1 MHDRIR
7 RMRTSG
13 GSVRWWWLGGVV
25 LSAAGAVVIARQAI
39 DEQRALFETDARIVH
54 RLLSQQV
61 VQHDAILDTLALLQ
75 PAPGAPGMATPEQRL
90 PSLYPH
96 ILSVQRRERGA
107 AWSDPDLVA
116 AEQRSVQD
124 RRPALARPDLA
135 SGRYRLVLAAQPTAY
150 ALTIDLRGMV
160 PWDEWPMNVDRSPV
174 RVALEHQ
181 GQRHELQRGD
191 PAALAG
197 PGGWH
202 FEFHKHLAAASQPF
216 DVVAERRLGWAQLP
230 WGLMLAWTAL
240 VATAL
245 TLGAQWQRQRTAR
258 QRAEELLRLGQV
270 ARLNTLGELAAG
282 MAHELNQPLTAVLA
296 NTQAAQR
303 LLAEDPP
310 ELDAAR
316 QAMAQAV
323 DQSRRAAEVVGRLRR
338 TVERPGTPDGASSA
352 LLPLDLAE
360 AARRAVHL
368 LEPECRRRGVVP
380 LVQADA
386 PVLVTGDPVAV
397 DQIVHNLLM
406 NALQAMDTEP
416 AAQRALQLTL
426 RSDAD
431 AGELAVADR
440 GPGIAPEAL
449 PRLFEPFFSTR
460 DGGLGLGLSLCETL
474 AQGMG
479 GSLAAANRPDGGAV
493 FTLRLPLRNAP

>member
-1 MHDRIR
+1 
-7 RMRTSG
+7 MRSSG
-13 GSVRWWWLGGVV
+13 GSLRWWWLGGVV
-25 LSAAGAVVIARQAI
+25 LSAVGAVVIARQAI
-39 DEQRALFETDARIVH
+39 DAQRALFETDARIVH

-75 PAPGAPGMATPEQRL
+75 PAPDAPVHTAPEQRL

-107 AWSDPDLVA
+107 AWSDPDLVE
-116 AEQRSVQD
+116 AEQRSAQD

-160 PWDEWPMNVDRSPV
+160 PWSEWPMDVDRSPV
-174 RVALEHQ
+174 RVSLAHQ
-181 GQRHELQRGD
+181 GQRVDLQRGD
-191 PAALAG
+191 PSALAG
-197 PGGWH
+197 ASDWR

-230 WGLMLAWTAL
+230 WGLMGAWTAL

-310 ELDAAR
+310 ELDTAR
-316 QAMAQAV
+316 QAMSQAV

-338 TVERPGTPDGASSA
+338 TVERPGSPDGALAAVAQS
-352 LLPLDLAE
+352 LDLAE

-368 LEPECRRRGVVP
+368 LKPECRRRGVVSQ
-380 LVQADA
+380 VQADA
-386 PVLVTGDPVAV
+386 AVTVSGDPVAV

-406 NALQAMDTEP
+406 NALQAMDAVP
-416 AAQRALQLTL
+416 ATQRGLQLTL
-426 RSDAD
+426 RRDGD
-431 AGELAVADR
+431 MGELAVADH

-460 DGGLGLGLSLCETL
+460 EGGLGLGLSLCETL

-493 FTLRLPLRNAP
+493 FTLRLPLTKRTA

>member
-1 MHDRIR
+1 M
-7 RMRTSG
+7 
-13 GSVRWWWLGGVV
+13 WWWLGGAV

-75 PAPGAPGMATPEQRL
+75 PAPGAPITTAPEQRL

-96 ILSVQRRERGA
+96 ILSVQRRERDA
-107 AWSDPDLVA
+107 AWSDPDLA
-116 AEQRSVQD
+116 TAEQRSAQD

-135 SGRYRLVLAAQPTAY
+135 SGRYRLVLAASPTAY

-160 PWDEWPMNVDRSPV
+160 PWDEWPMTPETSPV
-174 RVALEHQ
+174 RVVLEHA
-181 GQRHELQRGD
+181 GQRHELQPGD
-191 PAALAG
+191 TAGLAS
-197 PGGWH
+197 PGGWR
-202 FEFHKHLAAASQPF
+202 FAFHKHLAATSQPF
-216 DVVAERRLGWAQLP
+216 DVVAEQRLGWAQLP
-230 WGLMLAWTAL
+230 WGLMLAWTAV

-258 QRAEELLRLGQV
+258 RRAEELLRLGQV

-303 LLAEDPP
+303 LLADDPP
-310 ELDAAR
+310 ELHTAR
-316 QAMAQAV
+316 GAMAQAV
-323 DQSRRAAEVVGRLRR
+323 AQARRAAEVVGRLRQ
-338 TVERPGTPDGASSA
+338 TVERPEAQGTM
-352 LLPLDLAE
+352 LTLDLTE
-360 AARRAVHL
+360 TARRALHL
-368 LEPECRRRGVVP
+368 LEPECRQRGVMAQLQLEGPVP
-380 LVQADA
+380 VAA
-386 PVLVTGDPVAV
+386 DPVAV

-406 NALQAMDTEP
+406 NALQALEGVD
-416 AAQRALQLTL
+416 AQRRTLTL
-426 RSDAD
+426 SVRGAD
-431 AGELAVADR
+431 GFGELTVMDS
-440 GPGIAPEAL
+440 GPGIAADAL

-460 DGGLGLGLSLCETL
+460 EGGLGLGLSLCETL

-479 GSLAAANRPDGGAV
+479 GSLTAANRPDGGAV
-493 FTLRLPLRNAP
+493 FTLRLPLKDTA

>member
-1 MHDRIR
+1 M
-7 RMRTSG
+7 
-13 GSVRWWWLGGVV
+13 WWWLGGAV

-75 PAPGAPGMATPEQRL
+75 PAPGAPITTAPEQRL

-96 ILSVQRRERGA
+96 ILSVQRRERDA
-107 AWSDPDLVA
+107 AWSDPDLA
-116 AEQRSVQD
+116 TAEQRSAQD

-135 SGRYRLVLAAQPTAY
+135 SGRYRLVLAASPTAY

-160 PWDEWPMNVDRSPV
+160 PWDEWPMTPETSPV
-174 RVALEHQ
+174 RVVLEHA
-181 GQRHELQRGD
+181 GQRHELQPGD
-191 PAALAG
+191 TAALAS
-197 PGGWH
+197 PGGWR
-202 FEFHKHLAAASQPF
+202 FAFHKHLAAASQPF
-216 DVVAERRLGWAQLP
+216 DVVAEQRLGWAQLP
-230 WGLMLAWTAL
+230 WGLMLAWTAV

-258 QRAEELLRLGQV
+258 RRAEELLRLGQV

-303 LLAEDPP
+303 LLADDPP
-310 ELDAAR
+310 ELDTAR
-316 QAMAQAV
+316 GAMAQAV
-323 DQSRRAAEVVGRLRR
+323 AQARRAAEVVGRLRQ
-338 TVERPGTPDGASSA
+338 TVERPEAQGTM
-352 LLPLDLAE
+352 LTLDLTE
-360 AARRAVHL
+360 TARRALHL
-368 LEPECRRRGVVP
+368 LEPECRQRGVMAQLQLEGPVP
-380 LVQADA
+380 VAA
-386 PVLVTGDPVAV
+386 DPVAV

-406 NALQAMDTEP
+406 NALQALEGVD
-416 AAQRALQLTL
+416 AQRRTLTL
-426 RSDAD
+426 SVRGAD
-431 AGELAVADR
+431 GFGELTVMDS
-440 GPGIAPEAL
+440 GPGIAADAL

-460 DGGLGLGLSLCETL
+460 EGGLGLGLSLCETL

-479 GSLAAANRPDGGAV
+479 GSLTAANRPGGGAV
-493 FTLRLPLRNAP
+493 FTLRLPLKDTA

>member
-1 MHDRIR
+1 
-7 RMRTSG
+7 MRSSG
-13 GSVRWWWLGGVV
+13 GSVRWWWLGGAV
-25 LSAAGAVVIARQAI
+25 LCAAGAVAIARQAI

-75 PAPGAPGMATPEQRL
+75 PTSGASGMTPPEQRL

-96 ILSVQRRERGA
+96 ILAVQRRERDA
-107 AWSDPDLVA
+107 TWSDTDLTA
-116 AEQRSVQD
+116 AEQRSLQD

-135 SGRYRLVLAAQPTAY
+135 AGRYHLVLAAQPTAY

-160 PWDEWPMNVDRSPV
+160 PWDEWPMKVDSSPV
-174 RVALEHQ
+174 RVVLEHQ

-191 PAALAG
+191 PGALAG
-197 PGGWH
+197 TGGWR
-202 FEFHKHLAAASQPF
+202 FEFRKQLAATSQPF
-216 DVVAERRLGWAQLP
+216 DVVAERRLGWVQLP

-303 LLAEDPP
+303 LLVEDPP
-310 ELDAAR
+310 DLDTAR

-338 TVERPGTPDGASSA
+338 TVERPGMPGGTAASA
-352 LLPLDLAE
+352 LLSLDLSE
-360 AARRAVHL
+360 AARRAIHL
-368 LEPECRRRGVVP
+368 LEPECQRRGVTP
-380 LVQADA
+380 Q
-386 PVLVTGDPVAV
+386 VLAEGTVMVAGDPVAV

-406 NALQAMDTEP
+406 NALQSMDAIDPPT
-416 AAQRALQLTL
+416 RALTLTT
-426 RSDAD
+426 RRDGGR
-431 AGELAVADR
+431 GELAVADR
-440 GPGIAPEAL
+440 GPGIAAEAL

-460 DGGLGLGLSLCETL
+460 EGGLGLGLSLCETL

-479 GSLAAANRPDGGAV
+479 GSLAAANRQGGGAV
-493 FTLRLPLRNAP
+493 FTLRLPLMDAP

>member
-1 MHDRIR
+1 M
-7 RMRTSG
+7 
-13 GSVRWWWLGGVV
+13 WWWVGGTVV
-25 LSAAGAVVIARQAI
+25 SLAGATLLARQSI

-75 PAPGAPGMATPEQRL
+75 PAPGAPGSAAPEQRL

-107 AWSDPDLVA
+107 AWSDPDLTA
-116 AEQRSVQD
+116 AEQRSAQD

-160 PWDEWPMNVDRSPV
+160 PWSEWPMTPETSPV
-174 RVALEHQ
+174 RVVLEHE
-181 GQRHELQRGD
+181 GQRHELQPGD
-191 PAALAG
+191 AAALAS
-197 PGGWH
+197 PGGWR

-216 DVVAERRLGWAQLP
+216 DVVAERRLGWSQLP
-230 WGLMLAWTAL
+230 WGLMLAWTTL

-258 QRAEELLRLGQV
+258 RRAEELLRLGQV

-310 ELDAAR
+310 ELDTAR

-338 TVERPGTPDGASSA
+338 TVERPGTPDGATTAAVLS
-352 LLPLDLAE
+352 LDLAE

-368 LEPECRRRGVVP
+368 LEPECLRRSVAP
-380 LVQADA
+380 QVQADA
-386 PVLVTGDPVAV
+386 AVMVDADPVAV
-397 DQIVHNLLM
+397 DQIMHNLLM
-406 NALQAMDTEP
+406 NALQAMDAVP
-416 AAQRALQLTL
+416 VAQRALQLTL
-426 RSDAD
+426 RRDGD

-449 PRLFEPFFSTR
+449 PHLFEPFFSTR

-479 GSLAAANRPDGGAV
+479 GSLVAANQPGGGAV
-493 FTLRLPLRNAP
+493 FTLRLPLSRGTA

>member
-1 MHDRIR
+1 M
-7 RMRTSG
+7 
-13 GSVRWWWLGGVV
+13 WWWVGGTVV
-25 LSAAGAVVIARQAI
+25 SLAGATLLASQSI

-75 PAPGAPGMATPEQRL
+75 PAPGAPGSAAPEQRL

-107 AWSDPDLVA
+107 AWSDPDLTA
-116 AEQRSVQD
+116 AEQRSAQD

-160 PWDEWPMNVDRSPV
+160 PWSEWPMTPETSPV
-174 RVALEHQ
+174 RVVLEHE
-181 GQRHELQRGD
+181 GQRHELQPGD
-191 PAALAG
+191 AAALAS
-197 PGGWH
+197 PGGWR

-216 DVVAERRLGWAQLP
+216 DVVAERRLGWSQLP
-230 WGLMLAWTAL
+230 WGLMLAWTTL

-258 QRAEELLRLGQV
+258 RRAEELLRLGQV

-310 ELDAAR
+310 ELDTAR
-316 QAMAQAV
+316 QAMAQAA

-338 TVERPGTPDGASSA
+338 TVERPGTPDGATTAAVLS
-352 LLPLDLAE
+352 LDLAE

-368 LEPECRRRGVVP
+368 LEPECLRRSVAP
-380 LVQADA
+380 QVQADA
-386 PVLVTGDPVAV
+386 AVMVDADPVAV

-406 NALQAMDTEP
+406 NALQAMDAVP
-416 AAQRALQLTL
+416 VAQRALQLTL
-426 RSDAD
+426 RREGDV
-431 AGELAVADR
+431 GELAVADR

-449 PRLFEPFFSTR
+449 PHLFEPFFSTR

-479 GSLAAANRPDGGAV
+479 GSLVAANQPGGGAV
-493 FTLRLPLRNAP
+493 FTLRLPLSRGTA